1 MNQLHRP
8 QLTPSLVDEA
18 WFPRYDIDE
27 EAMLE
32 AEEADQRKAIKTI
45 RTAKAVPYVGQKQ
58 GDADDQVTE
67 SSGSETDGTLSGSDD
82 PAMNLDSDSD
92 DVDPSAAAA
101 AAADPSA

>member
-1 MNQLHRP
+1 
-8 QLTPSLVDEA
+8 
-18 WFPRYDIDE
+18 
-27 EAMLE
+27 MLE

-101 AAADPSA
+101 AADPSA